1 MKASAWNEACNDLF
15 ANGLPIDLRK
25 TESGPVSGSKT
36 LTMTKTIPRKSTTTV
51 SPDNSKQTPSGES
64 PAPSVDTREMAA
76 VDSDIGRDGEVDE
89 ATIITQAKKNKKKK
103 KKDKHKQSAIGS
115 ARGIETMFRTSYQAQ
130 LDMIALAT
138 TKSNIMISLNG
149 VLISVLLLSAA
160 YLINT
165 MPMLIVPIGSLLL
178 TCTVAIVFAVLA
190 ARPGSRSHGR
200 SLEDARN
207 DQGVLL
213 IFDDFARFPA
223 DQYTDSMMDM
233 LRDHQRVYRNMVAHI
248 HDMGQTANEKFGK
261 LYISYSTF
269 MVGLVVSVVLLLVVV
284 VRQLVAFV

>member
-1 MKASAWNEACNDLF
+1 MS
-15 ANGLPIDLRK
+15 
-25 TESGPVSGSKT
+25 ESEN
-36 LTMTKTIPRKSTTTV
+36 LTMTKTTPKKLTTKV
-51 SPDNSKQTPSGES
+51 SRETPEQTPSGEN
-64 PAPSVDTREMAA
+64 PAPPADTRQVA
-76 VDSDIGRDGEVDE
+76 VVDYDKNRDGEVDE
-89 ATIITQAKKNKKKK
+89 ATVTTQTQTTRKK
-103 KKDKHKQSAIGS
+103 KKDKQSAIGS

-190 ARPGSRSHGR
+190 ARPGSRSHER
-200 SLEDARN
+200 SLEDARD

-223 DQYTDSMMDM
+223 DQYIDSMMDM
-233 LRDHQRVYRNMVAHI
+233 LRDHQRVYKNMVAHI
-248 HDMGQTANEKFGK
+248 HDMGQTANESFGK
-261 LYISYSTF
+261 LYIAYSTF

-284 VRQLVAFV
+284 VKRLLGW

>member
-1 MKASAWNEACNDLF
+1 
-15 ANGLPIDLRK
+15 
-25 TESGPVSGSKT
+25 
-36 LTMTKTIPRKSTTTV
+36 MTKTIPKKLTTEV
-51 SPDNSKQTPSGES
+51 SRDTYEQTPPDEN
-64 PAPSVDTREMAA
+64 PAPPADTRQA
-76 VDSDIGRDGEVDE
+76 VVVDYDMSRDGEVDE
-89 ATIITQAKKNKKKK
+89 ATVATQTKNKKNKKKNK
-103 KKDKHKQSAIGS
+103 KGKDERSAIGG

-190 ARPGSRSHGR
+190 ARPDSRSPER
-200 SLEDARN
+200 SHEDARG
-207 DQGVLL
+207 DRGALL
-213 IFDDFARFPA
+213 IFDDFARLPT
-223 DQYTDSMMDM
+223 DQYIDSMMDM
-233 LRDHQRVYRNMVAHI
+233 LRDHQRVYKNMVAHI
-248 HDMGQTANEKFGK
+248 HDMGQTAKEKFAK

-269 MVGLVVSVVLLLVVV
+269 MVGLAVSVVLLFVVV
-284 VRQLVAFV
+284 VRRLVASS

>member
-1 MKASAWNEACNDLF
+1 MLK
-15 ANGLPIDLRK
+15 K
-25 TESGPVSGSKT
+25 KT
-36 LTMTKTIPRKSTTTV
+36 LKVLRNPAAQPTTDESQTMRVVTRS
-51 SPDNSKQTPSGES
+51 DSGDLHR
-64 PAPSVDTREMAA
+64 PKEMGG
-76 VDSDIGRDGEVDE
+76 IDE
-89 ATIITQAKKNKKKK
+89 AGPAKQS
-103 KKDKHKQSAIGS
+103 KKDKKTKKNALSIGS

-165 MPMLIVPIGSLLL
+165 MPMLVVPIASLLL

-190 ARPGSRSHGR
+190 ARPSGR
-200 SLEDARN
+200 RDERPLEDARN

-223 DQYTDSMMDM
+223 DQYIESMMDM
-233 LRDHQRVYRNMVAHI
+233 LHDHQRVYKNMVAHI

-261 LYISYSTF
+261 LYIAYSTF
-269 MVGLVVSVVLLLVVV
+269 MVGLVVSVTLLLAVVIK
-284 VRQLVAFV
+284 RLLVSA

>member
-1 MKASAWNEACNDLF
+1 VAVVDY
-15 ANGLPIDLRK
+15 D
-25 TESGPVSGSKT
+25 
-36 LTMTKTIPRKSTTTV
+36 KS
-51 SPDNSKQTPSGES
+51 
-64 PAPSVDTREMAA
+64 
-76 VDSDIGRDGEVDE
+76 RDDEVDD
-89 ATIITQAKKNKKKK
+89 ATVTTQSMDKKKHK
-103 KKDKHKQSAIGS
+103 KGKHKRSEIGS

-190 ARPGSRSHGR
+190 ARPGSRSHEHT
-200 SLEDARN
+200 LEDARD

-223 DQYTDSMMDM
+223 DQYIDSMMDM
-233 LRDHQRVYRNMVAHI
+233 LGDHQRVYKNMVAHI
-248 HDMGQTANEKFGK
+248 HDMGQTANESFAK
-261 LYISYSTF
+261 LYIAYSTF

-284 VRQLVAFV
+284 VKRLVAFV

>member
-1 MKASAWNEACNDLF
+1 
-15 ANGLPIDLRK
+15 
-25 TESGPVSGSKT
+25 
-36 LTMTKTIPRKSTTTV
+36 MTKKILNKLTQKSSRDPHEQTSRGEKPAPLADARQVAVVNFEKTADEEIDETTV
-51 SPDNSKQTPSGES
+51 ATQTK
-64 PAPSVDTREMAA
+64 D
-76 VDSDIGRDGEVDE
+76 
-89 ATIITQAKKNKKKK
+89 KKKK
-103 KKDKHKQSAIGS
+103 RKKDQEKRSAIGS

-190 ARPGSRSHGR
+190 ARPDTRGHEST
-200 SLEDARN
+200 LEDARD

-213 IFDDFARFPA
+213 IFEDFSRFS
-223 DQYTDSMMDM
+223 DVQYTDSMMEM
-233 LRDHQRVYRNMVAHI
+233 LGDHQRVYKNMIAHI
-248 HDMGQTANEKFGK
+248 HYMGQIAHEKFGK
-261 LYISYSTF
+261 LYIAYSTF
-269 MVGLVVSVVLLLVVV
+269 MVGLVVSVALLLVVV
-284 VRQLVAFV
+284 VKTIGSV

>member
-1 MKASAWNEACNDLF
+1 
-15 ANGLPIDLRK
+15 
-25 TESGPVSGSKT
+25 
-36 LTMTKTIPRKSTTTV
+36 MTKTIPKKLSTKV
-51 SPDNSKQTPSGES
+51 SPDTSQQTPPAENPTSLADTSQVAVIDYDES
-64 PAPSVDTREMAA
+64 R
-76 VDSDIGRDGEVDE
+76 DSEVDE
-89 ATIITQAKKNKKKK
+89 TPVATQTKDKAKDKKKNKKG
-103 KKDKHKQSAIGS
+103 KHKLSGIGS

-190 ARPGSRSHGR
+190 ARPGSRSHER
-200 SLEDARN
+200 TLEDARD

-213 IFDDFARFPA
+213 IFEDFARFPA
-223 DQYTDSMMDM
+223 DQYIGSMMDM
-233 LRDHQRVYRNMVAHI
+233 LADHQRVYKNMVAHI
-248 HDMGQTANEKFGK
+248 HDMGQTANESFGK
-261 LYISYSTF
+261 LYIAYSTF

-284 VRQLVAFV
+284 IKRLVAFV